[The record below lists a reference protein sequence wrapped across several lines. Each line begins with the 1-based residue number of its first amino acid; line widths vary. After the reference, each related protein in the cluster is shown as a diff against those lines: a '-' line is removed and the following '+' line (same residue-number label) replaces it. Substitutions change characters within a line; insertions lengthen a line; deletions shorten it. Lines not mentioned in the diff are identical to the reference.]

1 MLPIAAALGLPEIL
15 LIVFAILLLFGA
27 RKLPELARSMGSS
40 VHEFKRGMSE
50 GAAQKDEPRA
60 ADAKPKSGE
69 QREP

>member
-40 VHEFKRGMSE
+40 VHEFKKGMDKGGKE
-50 GAAQKDEPRA
+50 
-60 ADAKPKSGE
+60 ADAEADAPKPGTT
-69 QREP
+69 RER